1 MAVVRDL
8 LNRKGTN
15 IVSVGPTATVLEAAR
30 LMNDRSVGGLL
41 VVDEKGALLGIFT
54 ERDILRRVVAAGL
67 SPDSTKVSDVF
78 TRDVV
83 TTTPD
88 APIEQCGAI
97 MSSRRDSKI
106 SRNKSEGSSAPN
118 TLCSSSQITPATL
131 SSVRPRCSLIAFT
144 ETSLL
149 VRSTITA
156 LAMARVNFVTVS
168 GFFST

>member
-15 IVSVGPTATVLEAAR
+15 IVSIGPTATVLEAAR
-30 LMNDRSVGGLL
+30 LMNDRSVGGLV

-67 SPDSTKVSDVF
+67 SPETTKVSEVF

-88 APIEQCGAI
+88 APVEQCGAI
-97 MSSRRDSKI
+97 MSNRRVRHLPVVDANGLHGVVTI
-106 SRNKSEGSSAPN
+106 GDLLAHQVSEH
-118 TLCSSSQITPATL
+118 
-131 SSVRPRCSLIAFT
+131 
-144 ETSLL
+144 ET
-149 VRSTITA
+149 TIQH
-156 LAMARVNFVTVS
+156 LNSYVFDMR
-168 GFFST
+168 